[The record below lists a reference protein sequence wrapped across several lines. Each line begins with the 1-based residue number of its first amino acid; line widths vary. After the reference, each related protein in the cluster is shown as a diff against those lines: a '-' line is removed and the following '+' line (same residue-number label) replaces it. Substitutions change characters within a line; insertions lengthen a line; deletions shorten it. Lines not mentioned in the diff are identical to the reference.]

1 MKRLLSYQIVDLSK
15 VLDTL
20 TREFT
25 MVYERKNL
33 GDKAMEVRTKI
44 GEALVQVTKEL
55 GELTPKYKNVLL
67 NAFFSAGHDPDE
79 LVRASSLS
87 NLGEV
92 CRNLRFS
99 LGGITGELMLHL
111 DASSSD
117 DSAQVRRAAAMVLT
131 LMLEGLG
138 PDTFS
143 ILEACLRDV
152 HR

>member
-1 MKRLLSYQIVDLSK
+1 M
-15 VLDTL
+15 

-25 MVYERKNL
+25 MVYERNNL

-55 GELTPKYKNVLL
+55 GELTPKYKNMLI

-99 LGGITGELMLHL
+99 LGGITAELMLHL
-111 DASSSD
+111 DASSND
-117 DSAQVRRAAAMVLT
+117 ASAQVRRAAAMVLT

-138 PDTFS
+138 TDTFS